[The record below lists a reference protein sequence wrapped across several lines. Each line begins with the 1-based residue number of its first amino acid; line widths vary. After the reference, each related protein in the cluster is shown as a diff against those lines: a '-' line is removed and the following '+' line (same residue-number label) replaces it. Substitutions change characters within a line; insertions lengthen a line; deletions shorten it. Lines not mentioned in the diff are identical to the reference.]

1 MLSARV
7 MSASEADSLVLRLD
21 GFEGPLDLLLDLAR
35 TQKVD
40 LAKISILALVEQYLA
55 VIEGA
60 RRVRLELAA
69 DWLVMAAWLTWLK
82 SRLLVPDA
90 AEVEEAELAADVLAS
105 RLRDLS
111 AIRAA
116 AVWLAARPQL
126 GHDIFARGAP
136 EDHTEID
143 RSRLALDLSSLVRA
157 YLAAARRRSGTRR
170 YQPRPVTLWSVK
182 EALQRLAALL
192 GSLPDWTSL
201 DQFLPP
207 TLGGP
212 LERRG
217 ALASTLLAGLEM
229 AREGAVRLRQETG
242 VRSDPGA
249 PRLQRSRGGRMT
261 EDEALRLA
269 EALVFA
275 SATPVGARALSQI
288 LPDDMDADTVLA
300 ALRERYAGRGVELV
314 ETGGGVQFRTAPDL
328 APLLRKVIEIPRRL
342 PRVAMET
349 LAIIAY
355 HQPVTRPEI
364 EEIRG
369 ASLSQQT
376 LDALLE
382 ADLVAP
388 KGRRESP
395 GRPTLWGT
403 TPHFLAQFG
412 LKDLREL
419 PRREDLLLEPLS
431 VAAAEPPPPNPS
443 PAKRGSREGVVE
455 ERPTPLATDH

>member
-1 MLSARV
+1 MLSAQV
-7 MSASEADSLVLRLD
+7 MSASEADSLVLQLD

-40 LAKISILALVEQYLA
+40 LAKISILSLVDQYLA

-90 AEVEEAELAADVLAS
+90 AEAEEAELAADVLAS

-111 AIRAA
+111 AVRAA

-126 GHDIFARGAP
+126 GHDIFSRGAP

-229 AREGAVRLRQETG
+229 AREGAVRLRQEHAFG
-242 VRSDPGA
+242 PILVR
-249 PRLQRSRGGRMT
+249 R
-261 EDEALRLA
+261 
-269 EALVFA
+269 A
-275 SATPVGARALSQI
+275 SS
-288 LPDDMDADTVLA
+288 
-300 ALRERYAGRGVELV
+300 GVE
-314 ETGGGVQFRTAPDL
+314 E
-328 APLLRKVIEIPRRL
+328 
-342 PRVAMET
+342 
-349 LAIIAY
+349 
-355 HQPVTRPEI
+355 
-364 EEIRG
+364 G
-369 ASLSQQT
+369 A
-376 LDALLE
+376 
-382 ADLVAP
+382 
-388 KGRRESP
+388 
-395 GRPTLWGT
+395 
-403 TPHFLAQFG
+403 
-412 LKDLREL
+412 
-419 PRREDLLLEPLS
+419 
-431 VAAAEPPPPNPS
+431 
-443 PAKRGSREGVVE
+443 
-455 ERPTPLATDH
+455 